1 MLINFRG
8 PINFFILKRKMVQSC
23 FVVGCTNKHGRDR
36 GISFHKIPTIIQETN
51 KKYARPGG
59 LYTFQ
64 QKIEFSKIRQEQW
77 ISAINRG
84 PLSESQIRNATICS
98 NHFISGRPAELYDI
112 KNPDWVPSK
121 NLGNAVDTASKRP
134 STLEWR
140 ERQRKKVTIAESID
154 TDDHLEDDIVI
165 DEIKVEIEEKTGT
178 ASQTDVLG
186 TEIDRL
192 REELRLAKEEIA
204 ELKKRQHK
212 SALPEESFP
221 NDDLKTLY
229 FTGIDIP
236 DLPRVICT
244 PHIRAVIRSH
254 SDEISRT

>member
-1 MLINFRG
+1 MVSKCCVVKCSKRAGRDVGTSFYRLPAVVTVNNRKYQK
-8 PINFFILKRKMVQSC
+8 PIEGSTGLTVDKACALSAERQNAWLRALKRGDFTEKQ
-23 FVVGCTNKHGRDR
+23 
-36 GISFHKIPTIIQETN
+36 
-51 KKYARPGG
+51 KKTLR
-59 LYTFQ
+59 F
-64 QKIEFSKIRQEQW
+64 
-77 ISAINRG
+77 
-84 PLSESQIRNATICS
+84 CS

>member
-1 MLINFRG
+1 MVWCCIETCKMQSMRG
-8 PINFFILKRKMVQSC
+8 DGVSFSRIPA
-23 FVVGCTNKHGRDR
+23 VVGQC
-36 GISFHKIPTIIQETN
+36 N
-51 KKYARPGG
+51 KKYKTT
-59 LYTFQ
+59 Y
-64 QKIEFSKIRQEQW
+64 
-77 ISAINRG
+77 SAQNYRKSDNLSRKGTDFIK
-84 PLSESQIRNATICS
+84 LSEKRQRAWIRAIKRGKLTDTQIKNLRVCS
-98 NHFISGRPAELYDI
+98 NHFHSGRPAELYDI